1 MLLLMLDTS
10 YALSKMAPPPKCP
23 IGFDWIE
30 GEINEDL
37 LEDWGPSFSLGKCV
51 EETVKDSIVKVDND
65 SLQSFLD
72 FGKNYKIPYIGEKV
86 KIKGIEY
93 SVLELFNQIDK
104 VWINIT
110 QALQIKRI
118 SGSKIQFNLSE
129 VNKIVKSLKNKDNL
143 FSAINLTFAKRWGSK
158 GEPIKVELFKNH
170 DEYCTFNIDGLS
182 IEIEF
187 EPLKFVWFAMLA

>member
-1 MLLLMLDTS
+1 MIL
-10 YALSKMAPPPKCP
+10 YNP
-23 IGFDWIE
+23 
-30 GEINEDL
+30 
-37 LEDWGPSFSLGKCV
+37 FS
-51 EETVKDSIVKVDND
+51 I
-65 SLQSFLD
+65 

-143 FSAINLTFAKRWGSK
+143 FLQHRS
-158 GEPIKVELFKNH
+158 
-170 DEYCTFNIDGLS
+170 
-182 IEIEF
+182 
-187 EPLKFVWFAMLA
+187 